1 VSRRPPCRDNPRASA
16 VRQAALQRLRR
27 LDLPRGTRL
36 LDAPCGDGEITCALR
51 AIGLEAVGADL
62 SPDAASALGES
73 FVRADLDAP
82 LPWPDGFFDA
92 VASIEGIEHLQNAGA
107 FLRECHRILTAG
119 GLLLL
124 TTPNLVS
131 LRSRVR
137 FFASG
142 FFHGNATPL
151 NESRRH
157 PLDHIGLLTFPE
169 LRYFLR
175 NSGFEI
181 LEAGHTHVKPVSF
194 AYAPLVPWMFVYTK
208 VAFRRERDSLQRV
221 RNREILR
228 TLFSWSLLFGE
239 NLLVLA
245 RKAPAAS

>member
-1 VSRRPPCRDNPRASA
+1 M
-16 VRQAALQRLRR
+16 
-27 LDLPRGTRL
+27 RL
-36 LDAPCGDGEITCALR
+36 LDAPCGDGEITRALR
-51 AIGLEAVGADL
+51 AMGLDAVGADL
-62 SPDAASALGES
+62 SPDAASALGDS
-73 FVRADLDAP
+73 FVGADLDAP
-82 LPWPDGFFDA
+82 LPWPDGSFGA

-107 FLRECHRILTAG
+107 FLLECRRILTEG

-124 TTPNLVS
+124 TTPNLLA

-175 NSGFEI
+175 TSGFEI

-194 AYAPLVPWMFVYTK
+194 AYAPLVPWMFLYTK
-208 VAFRRERDSLQRV
+208 VAFRKEKDSLQRL

-239 NLLVLA
+239 NLLLLA
-245 RKAPAAS
+245 RTAPAPS